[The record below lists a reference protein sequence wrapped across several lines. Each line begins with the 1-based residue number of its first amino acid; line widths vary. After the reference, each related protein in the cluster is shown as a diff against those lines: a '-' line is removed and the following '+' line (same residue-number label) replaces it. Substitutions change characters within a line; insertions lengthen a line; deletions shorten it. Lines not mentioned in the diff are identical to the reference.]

1 MKWPAHCETRESHT
15 AWLGAIPKHWGL
27 SPIKHQVRFL
37 SGGTPS
43 KDRADFWDGD
53 IPWVSSKD
61 MKAEVLED
69 SEDHISDA
77 ALKARSADLIPP
89 NTVLT
94 VVRGMILA
102 HTLPVAITAR
112 PVTFNQDLKALVPKR
127 SFTSEYTAWL
137 LRGLSKEILGR
148 VDEAAHG
155 TKALRMNDWLKMLVP
170 VPPRAEQDA
179 IAAFLRT
186 ETAKLDTLI
195 AKQERLIDLLQE
207 NRQAVI
213 SHAITKG
220 LNPKASLKNSAAEWL
235 GKVPSHW
242 KIMPLMHLTAPRRP
256 IMYGIVLPGPNVA
269 TGIPIVKGGDVRPH
283 RLKLDLLNRT
293 TPEIEAPYARAR
305 LLPNDVVYA
314 IRGGIGDAELV
325 PEELEGA
332 NITQDVARVSPALD
346 IQPKWLLYALKSSP
360 IFGQL
365 EQGAVGATIRGINIF
380 SLKRAR
386 IPVPPSIERLQIA
399 EYLDQMT
406 RELDLMVNK
415 SRHSIDLMREHRS
428 ALISAAVTGKIDVR
442 CAA

>member
-1 MKWPAHCETRESHT
+1 
-15 AWLGAIPKHWGL
+15 
-27 SPIKHQVRFL
+27 
-37 SGGTPS
+37 
-43 KDRADFWDGD
+43 
-53 IPWVSSKD
+53 
-61 MKAEVLED
+61 
-69 SEDHISDA
+69 
-77 ALKARSADLIPP
+77 
-89 NTVLT
+89 
-94 VVRGMILA
+94 
-102 HTLPVAITAR
+102 
-112 PVTFNQDLKALVPKR
+112 
-127 SFTSEYTAWL
+127 
-137 LRGLSKEILGR
+137 
-148 VDEAAHG
+148 
-155 TKALRMNDWLKMLVP
+155 MNDWLKMLVP

-346 IQPKWLLYALKSSP
+346 IQPKWLLYALKS
-360 IFGQL
+360 
-365 EQGAVGATIRGINIF
+365 
-380 SLKRAR
+380 
-386 IPVPPSIERLQIA
+386 
-399 EYLDQMT
+399 
-406 RELDLMVNK
+406 
-415 SRHSIDLMREHRS
+415 
-428 ALISAAVTGKIDVR
+428 
-442 CAA
+442 